1 MNYSDLRQADVRGGR
16 RGYPPGRVWLLRS
29 TGGQM
34 LSFASVRRW
43 RRRWSKGA
51 VAVIAAIACGAGG
64 AVEAEWTVQRYVPDG
79 AWASEFSSISDQYI
93 GGQVTWKDPPIGG
106 TSYQAAMY
114 DRATGKWVNVD
125 NRTSTVAG
133 TTDYARGGYVYNAL
147 DPVTFRAAGWV
158 GPSSSYIDLNPAGS
172 VQSSVYGAS
181 GAVLV
186 GNAFFGAEIIHAYA
200 WDLASNSQVDLHP
213 SYASSSRA
221 RDTASGSAVGVMG
234 IQGQSHAVL
243 WTSLSPGSAVDL
255 DPGIDRLGSSAYAVS
270 GNIQG
275 GMAGRGHAALWRGT
289 PESYVDLHPTWIANS
304 LTSVVY
310 GADKDV
316 QVGFV
321 AYRNE
326 PIPYR
331 DDSHA
336 TIWFGTAG
344 SMVDLH
350 AYVDQDYYKYTIA
363 EDVEKDDLGNITVV
377 GRGLV
382 LGGGF
387 EALVWTYVVPEPG
400 SLAALALGLA
410 GLPFFR
416 RPRGITCRSRPTTSS
431 GPCTRHP

>member
-1 MNYSDLRQADVRGGR
+1 MFLRIYNLQ
-16 RGYPPGRVWLLRS
+16 S
-29 TGGQM
+29 TRCEAFLFLCSLCQR
-34 LSFASVRRW
+34 VRRLAHECQSLSQW
-43 RRRWSKGA
+43 HI
-51 VAVIAAIACGAGG
+51 IAFALATGLGLAP
-64 AVEAEWTVQRYVPDG
+64 ATSSEAQWTVQRYLPDG
-79 AWASEFSSISDQYI
+79 AWESWFTSISPSYI
-93 GGQVTWKDPPIGG
+93 GGQVAWKNPPSGD
-106 TSYQAAMY
+106 TSFRAAMY
-114 DRATGKWVNVD
+114 DRADQKWVNVHI
-125 NRTSTVAG
+125 NQTSYING
-133 TTDYARGGYVYNAL
+133 TADYARGGYVFDYF
-147 DPVTFRAAGWV
+147 DPVKARAAAWV
-158 GPSSSYIDLNPAGS
+158 GPGNSYIDLNPANSGHS
-172 VQSSVYGAS
+172 IVYGAS
-181 GAVLV
+181 GSVLV
-186 GNAFFGAEIIHAYA
+186 GVAYFGDVPHAYA
-200 WDLASNSQVDLHP
+200 WDLAHGAQFDLDP
-213 SYASSSRA
+213 SYPYGSSLRA
-221 RDTASGSAVGVMG
+221 VDGTATVGWVAA
-234 IQGQSHAVL
+234 QGGAHAAL
-243 WTSLSPGSAVDL
+243 WTSLSAGSVIDL
-255 DPGIDRLGSSAYAVS
+255 DPGIDRSGSFAFAIA

-275 GMAGRGHAALWRGT
+275 GIAGPSHAALWRGT

-336 TIWFGTAG
+336 TIWFGTAA

-400 SLAALALGLA
+400 SLAVLALGLA
-410 GLPFFR
+410 GVMAR
-416 RPRGITCRSRPTTSS
+416 RRGKPR
-431 GPCTRHP
+431 

>member
-1 MNYSDLRQADVRGGR
+1 MSTKTGEVQITMFLRIYNLQ
-16 RGYPPGRVWLLRS
+16 S
-29 TGGQM
+29 TRCEAFLFLCSLCQR
-34 LSFASVRRW
+34 VRRLAHECQNLSQW
-43 RRRWSKGA
+43 HI
-51 VAVIAAIACGAGG
+51 IAFALATSLGLAP
-64 AVEAEWTVQRYVPDG
+64 ATSSEAQWTVQRYLPDG
-79 AWASEFSSISDQYI
+79 AWESEFTSISTSYI
-93 GGQVTWKDPPIGG
+93 GGQVAWKDPPSGD
-106 TSYQAAMY
+106 TSFRAAMY
-114 DRATGKWVNVD
+114 DRADQTWVSVHTNQ
-125 NRTSTVAG
+125 TSYING
-133 TTDYARGGYVYNAL
+133 TTDYARGGYVFDYFA
-147 DPVTFRAAGWV
+147 PVRARAAAWV
-158 GPSSSYIDLNPAGS
+158 GPGNSYIDLNPAGS
-172 VQSSVYGAS
+172 GHSLVYGAS
-181 GAVLV
+181 GPVLV
-186 GNAFFGAEIIHAYA
+186 GVAYFAEAVSHAYA

-213 SYASSSRA
+213 SYATSSRA
-221 RDTASGSAVGVMG
+221 RDTESGSAVGVMG

-243 WTSLSPGSAVDL
+243 WTSLSPGSAVGL

-275 GMAGRGHAALWRGT
+275 GVAGRDHAALWRGT

-410 GLPFFR
+410 GLPVWLR
-416 RPRGITCRSRPTTSS
+416 RRSGIGAKG
-431 GPCTRHP
+431 GPGG